1 MKSIILYSVQ
11 VFLTDH
17 NGWVT
22 HSHINEELH
31 NFTKTTKMC
40 RDYIR
45 KHIKRGCDAYY
56 EVYGWDTR
64 ELKPDL
70 EYKETVYCSS
80 KTGKI
85 YFRINHISRKTEYA
99 HQLGLNARFIK
110 GEDPRQTTLYFPE
123 YE

>member
-1 MKSIILYSVQ
+1 MKSIMSYSVQ
-11 VFLTDH
+11 VFLTAP

-22 HSHINEELH
+22 HSHLDEQFL

-45 KHIKRGCDAYY
+45 KHISRGCEAYY
-56 EVYGWDTR
+56 EVYGWDTQG
-64 ELKPDL
+64 LKPDL
-70 EYKETVYCSS
+70 EYKETVYCSG

-85 YFRINHISRKTEYA
+85 YFRVNHTSRKKEYA
-99 HQLGLNARFIK
+99 HHLGLNARFIK
-110 GEDPRQTTLYFPE
+110 SEDPRQTSLHFE